1 MLKNREIQSCFWF
14 LFLLALCC
22 SVSSTVSPRRPR
34 QREEGRQ
41 ELLTATSYGTSLAI
55 MKSWFH
61 SSSRRLSGKE
71 LMGLLL
77 RSQKLVAP
85 VSPCTE
91 ESCRLCED
99 LTQESTQQVEGGNE
113 EHQRRAQRN
122 AALKPRLFQEAE
134 ERSVQKK
141 KCQELQAPDAAVSFT
156 SSGSRL
162 AEALKMASRS
172 LVALLAALCA
182 CRLGVRAAGRSK
194 VNPRIIT
201 APQGA
206 REYAFPRSE
215 KYPVFYHEEN
225 TSAIYVGGE
234 GRLYYH
240 DFATSENYVEDFPV
254 ENGGQCLKPGSPEDN
269 KNFITLVAK
278 HGDGMLVCGT
288 GACAPTCWNLTQ
300 RQKGSPQDGRGLAP
314 FTPDANS
321 LVVVDYPDIYSTI
334 KKSQQNGKI
343 PRFRRVRGGGELYTS
358 DTVMQNPQFV
368 KATTLKHEE
377 SHQDKI
383 YYFFRED
390 NPDKSLE
397 APRNISRVAQ
407 LCKEDKGGTSSL
419 SASKWTTFL
428 KASLICVDPATKGNF
443 NWLQDV
449 FFVPA
454 SNWRESKVYGLFT
467 NTWGSSAVCVYS
479 FGDIDDV
486 FRTSKLKGYNGPNPE
501 IKPGQCV
508 SSGQHTPSET
518 FKIADSH
525 PEVEDRVEPLA
536 PSRSPLFHNKHRYQK
551 IGVHKVSVREGQQYT
566 VLYLATDKGSIHKVV
581 ELPEGV
587 QNIMEIQVFSRK
599 EPIQSMILDHERGG
613 APEPGPE
620 PVARKVPEGQSYGR
634 HLPEHH
640 RRPFL
645 PLLPQLPRGV
655 PLRHLQ
661 LVPQRHP
668 HQDLQQH
675 PPAAGLLLL
684 HPERQPR
691 SLRPLPLRV
700 GGGRLQAG
708 AGEGAPGEPAPLHV
722 PEGPCHH
729 HAGLLAAAAPGG
741 AAGGAPALSGTG
753 KCSHLPGAAA
763 ALPAL
768 PVLVP
773 FS

>member
-1 MLKNREIQSCFWF
+1 
-14 LFLLALCC
+14 
-22 SVSSTVSPRRPR
+22 
-34 QREEGRQ
+34 
-41 ELLTATSYGTSLAI
+41 
-55 MKSWFH
+55 
-61 SSSRRLSGKE
+61 
-71 LMGLLL
+71 
-77 RSQKLVAP
+77 
-85 VSPCTE
+85 
-91 ESCRLCED
+91 
-99 LTQESTQQVEGGNE
+99 
-113 EHQRRAQRN
+113 
-122 AALKPRLFQEAE
+122 
-134 ERSVQKK
+134 
-141 KCQELQAPDAAVSFT
+141 
-156 SSGSRL
+156 
-162 AEALKMASRS
+162 MASRS

-599 EPIQSMILDHERGG
+599 EPIQSMILDHERAMLYVGSASRVVEVPMAMCGLYRNNCESCLLARDPYCGWAGG
-613 APEPGPE
+613 RCQAVHQNPEVHQNLDLNPWQGKCQKG
-620 PVARKVPEGQSYGR
+620 KVTEDTYQNITC
-634 HLPEHH
+634 
-640 RRPFL
+640 RPFL
-645 PLLPQLPRGV
+645 PLLPQLPGGV

-722 PEGPCHH
+722 PEGPRPPPRWAPGCRCSWRCCWWSSCTERDR
-729 HAGLLAAAAPGG
+729 GSVPTFPVLLLLSPRFPSWSRSRRRSSDVNRCPQGGPAAAGSSPSSSALMEERVGEEAATGPGG
-741 AAGGAPALSGTG
+741 AGDGGGGRKGHPVARGTLAVPEAGAGWLQPAPRAHPERALGADFVQGTMQM
-753 KCSHLPGAAA
+753 CMH
-763 ALPAL
+763 
-768 PVLVP
+768 
-773 FS
+773 

>member
-1 MLKNREIQSCFWF
+1 
-14 LFLLALCC
+14 
-22 SVSSTVSPRRPR
+22 
-34 QREEGRQ
+34 
-41 ELLTATSYGTSLAI
+41 
-55 MKSWFH
+55 
-61 SSSRRLSGKE
+61 
-71 LMGLLL
+71 
-77 RSQKLVAP
+77 
-85 VSPCTE
+85 
-91 ESCRLCED
+91 
-99 LTQESTQQVEGGNE
+99 
-113 EHQRRAQRN
+113 
-122 AALKPRLFQEAE
+122 
-134 ERSVQKK
+134 
-141 KCQELQAPDAAVSFT
+141 
-156 SSGSRL
+156 
-162 AEALKMASRS
+162 MASRS

-599 EPIQSMILDHERGG
+599 EPIQSMILDHERAMLYVGSASRVVEVPMAMCGLYRNNCESCLLARDPYCGWAGG
-613 APEPGPE
+613 RCQAVHQNPEVHQNLDLNPWQGKCQKGKVTEADTYQNITVVPFSRYFLNC
-620 PVARKVPEGQSYGR
+620 PVESHYATYNWYHNDTLIKTCNNTHPQPDCFYFIQNVSHAHYGHYLCESEEDGFKQALVR
-634 HLPEHH
+634 ERLVNQL
-640 RRPFL
+640 RFMSQKGRATTTLGSWL
-645 PLLPQLPRGV
+645 PLLLAV
-655 PLRHLQ
+655 L
-661 LVPQRHP
+661 LVE
-668 HQDLQQH
+668 
-675 PPAAGLLLL
+675 LL
-684 HPERQPR
+684 H
-691 SLRPLPLRV
+691 
-700 GGGRLQAG
+700 
-708 AGEGAPGEPAPLHV
+708 
-722 PEGPCHH
+722 
-729 HAGLLAAAAPGG
+729 
-741 AAGGAPALSGTG
+741 
-753 KCSHLPGAAA
+753 
-763 ALPAL
+763 
-768 PVLVP
+768 
-773 FS
+773 

>member
-1 MLKNREIQSCFWF
+1 M
-14 LFLLALCC
+14 
-22 SVSSTVSPRRPR
+22 P
-34 QREEGRQ
+34 
-41 ELLTATSYGTSLAI
+41 
-55 MKSWFH
+55 
-61 SSSRRLSGKE
+61 
-71 LMGLLL
+71 
-77 RSQKLVAP
+77 
-85 VSPCTE
+85 
-91 ESCRLCED
+91 
-99 LTQESTQQVEGGNE
+99 
-113 EHQRRAQRN
+113 
-122 AALKPRLFQEAE
+122 
-134 ERSVQKK
+134 
-141 KCQELQAPDAAVSFT
+141 
-156 SSGSRL
+156 
-162 AEALKMASRS
+162 
-172 LVALLAALCA
+172 
-182 CRLGVRAAGRSK
+182 GV
-194 VNPRIIT
+194 P
-201 APQGA
+201 GA

-215 KYPVFYHEEN
+215 KYPVFYHKEN

-240 DFATSENYVEDFPV
+240 DFATCENYTVDFPV
-254 ENGGQCLKPGSPEDN
+254 ESGGQCLKPGSPEDN

-300 RQKGSPQDGRGLAP
+300 RQKSSPQDGRGLAP

-368 KATTLKHEE
+368 KATTLKHDE

-428 KASLICVDPATKGNF
+428 KASLVCVDPATKGNF

-454 SNWRESKVYGLFT
+454 SNWRDSKVYGLFT

-536 PSRSPLFHNKHRYQK
+536 PTRSPLFHNKHRYQK
-551 IGVHKVSVREGQQYT
+551 IGVHKVSVREGHQYT

-587 QNIMEIQVFSRK
+587 QNIMEIQVFPRK
-599 EPIQSMILDHERGG
+599 EPIQSMILDHERAMLYVGSASRVVEVPMAMCG
-613 APEPGPE
+613 LYRNNCESCLL
-620 PVARKVPEGQSYGR
+620 ARDPYCGW
-634 HLPEHH
+634 
-640 RRPFL
+640 
-645 PLLPQLPRGV
+645 
-655 PLRHLQ
+655 
-661 LVPQRHP
+661 
-668 HQDLQQH
+668 
-675 PPAAGLLLL
+675 A
-684 HPERQPR
+684 
-691 SLRPLPLRV
+691 
-700 GGGRLQAG
+700 GGRCQSVYQNREVHQNLDLNPWQ
-708 AGEGAPGEPAPLHV
+708 
-722 PEGPCHH
+722 
-729 HAGLLAAAAPGG
+729 
-741 AAGGAPALSGTG
+741 G
-753 KCSHLPGAAA
+753 KCQKGEVTEADTYQNIT
-763 ALPAL
+763 
-768 PVLVP
+768 VVP
-773 FS
+773 FSRYYLNCPVESHYATYNWYHNNTLIKTCNNTHPQMDCFYFIQNVSHAHYGHYLCVSEEDGFKQALVKERLVNQLRFMSQKGRATTTLGSWLQLLLVVLLVELFH